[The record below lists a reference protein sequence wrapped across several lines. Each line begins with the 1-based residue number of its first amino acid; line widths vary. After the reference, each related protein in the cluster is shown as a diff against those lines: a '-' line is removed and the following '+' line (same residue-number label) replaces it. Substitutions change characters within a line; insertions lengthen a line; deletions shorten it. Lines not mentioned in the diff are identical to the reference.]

1 MIWPGM
7 PKTALRW
14 PSTFLLATVLIAG
27 LCLDQGA
34 GIARQALIG
43 AAFFAAL
50 ILVSARRP
58 RREIHA
64 LVACLWV
71 STVGELLLSVAWGL
85 YGYRL
90 DNVPLFV
97 PPGHVMMFLLAQ
109 ALARRMSER
118 AALALIAAAAL
129 YAAGAAWAGFDVFS
143 LALFGLAAVCL
154 AALPGER
161 RLFASTLLLS
171 LILEIVGTRLGIWT
185 WKPEVPHLGW
195 DTTNPPAISGALYV
209 LRDLGVAMFSPL
221 FARELAPAATQAAGA
236 SDLG

>member
-1 MIWPGM
+1 MICPGM
-7 PKTALRW
+7 PKTPLRW
-14 PSTFLLATVLIAG
+14 PSTLLLASTLVAG
-27 LCLDQGA
+27 LLLDARA
-34 GIARQALIG
+34 GILRQALIG

-50 ILVSARRP
+50 ILVSAGRP

-85 YGYRL
+85 YDYRL

-109 ALARRMSER
+109 ALARKMSER
-118 AALALIAAAAL
+118 VALALIVAAAL
-129 YAAGAAWAGFDVFS
+129 YALGAAYTGFDVFS

-154 AALPGER
+154 LALPGER

-171 LILEIVGTRLGIWT
+171 LLLEIVGTRLGIWT

-221 FARELAPAATQAAGA
+221 FARELAPAATPQAA
-236 SDLG
+236 SDVG